1 MNYPRQQS
9 QLYRNNDGKK
19 PWPVLTI
26 LLSLVC
32 QFFLFMPV
40 GLTGWTGFSSE
51 LTLSQELSTT
61 ISKLYRNSDG
71 NKSSPLLTILL
82 SLALSLSHD
91 DYPLIITYTAQLGF
105 FWAISLAT
113 TARIRSHWV
122 HTEHVLVTW
131 AVERTL
137 VNICITR
144 KKKC

>member
-1 MNYPRQQS
+1 
-9 QLYRNNDGKK
+9 
-19 PWPVLTI
+19 
-26 LLSLVC
+26 
-32 QFFLFMPV
+32 MPV

-105 FWAISLAT
+105 F
-113 TARIRSHWV
+113 
-122 HTEHVLVTW
+122 
-131 AVERTL
+131 
-137 VNICITR
+137 
-144 KKKC
+144 